1 MSLSQCQQIREHF
14 LVQSR
19 AHLLD
24 SQDHNDRCANPASG
38 RVASSLGKLPCCG
51 TTAN

>member
-19 AHLLD
+19 IHLLD
-24 SQDHNDRCANPASG
+24 QTHNDRCAAPASG
-38 RVASSLGKLPCCG
+38 RVASSLGKTPCCG
-51 TTAN
+51 TTRN